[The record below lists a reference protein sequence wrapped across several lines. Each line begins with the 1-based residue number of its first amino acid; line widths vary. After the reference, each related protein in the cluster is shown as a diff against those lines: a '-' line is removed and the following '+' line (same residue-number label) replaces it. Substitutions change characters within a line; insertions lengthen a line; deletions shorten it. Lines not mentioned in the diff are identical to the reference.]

1 MTSIEAPVQV
11 VGLGGGDYKDLP
23 RVESPPMMIRVTA
36 PASLP
41 GGYTFEANTSN
52 GTLTVT
58 VPPGGVDAGEIFLV
72 PEPDSS
78 FTKNQQRIDAPTG
91 RWKDGLFDCFT
102 YGILHPSVCCA
113 CWCTQVGM
121 AQVMQRM
128 HLTWLGSL
136 GDEVTG
142 KKAFKV
148 IVTIFLSYTV
158 FSYCLDLL
166 LEHGDLGEFHEF
178 VHYLRYSVQFL
189 FIAWSIYVLMK
200 TRENLRRIYSI
211 PEENLHGCEDLCCSA
226 FCSCCTVAQMARHTG
241 EYEKY
246 HATWL
251 SENGLPDHA
260 PSVV

>member
-1 MTSIEAPVQV
+1 MASTTENV
-11 VGLGGGDYKDLP
+11 GGDYKDLP

-36 PASLP
+36 PANLP
-41 GGYTFEANTSN
+41 GGYTFEANTDS

-58 VPPGGVDAGEIFLV
+58 VPPKGVSAGEIFLI

-78 FTKNQQRIDAPTG
+78 RTKLRIDAPTG
-91 RWKDGLFDCFT
+91 KWKDGLFDCFT

-113 CWCTQVGM
+113 CWVTQVGM
-121 AQVMQRM
+121 AQIMQRM

-142 KKAFKV
+142 RKAFKV
-148 IVTIFLSYTV
+148 VVTIFLAYTI
-158 FSYCLDLL
+158 FQYCLGLL
-166 LEHGDLGEFHEF
+166 VEQGGEYGEYAYYIQYGVEF
-178 VHYLRYSVQFL
+178 V
-189 FIAWSIYVLMK
+189 FIAWSIYALMK
-200 TRENLRRIYSI
+200 TRENVRRIYSI

-251 SENGLPDHA
+251 SDNGMPDHA
-260 PSVV
+260 PSAV